1 MTVDFTDHSDA
12 DFETTASG
20 MSGRPPRR
28 VFVTGLELIG
38 SVGIYEHEKRY
49 EQRLIVSLEL
59 LVEDRYDGASDQ
71 IAHVYDYDA
80 AIGAVKATIASQHFN
95 LIETIAERIA
105 RACLNDPVVTAVKV
119 RVEKPDVLP
128 ACKAVGIE
136 ILRRR

>member
-1 MTVDFTDHSDA
+1 MDIIDHSD
-12 DFETTASG
+12 DEFEPG
-20 MSGRPPRR
+20 GRVAAPRPARR

-49 EQRLIVSLEL
+49 QQRLIVSLEL
-59 LVEDRYDGASDQ
+59 MVEDRYDGHSDQ
-71 IAHVYDYDA
+71 IADVYDYDA

-105 RACLNDPVVTAVKV
+105 SACLADPVVTAVKV

-128 ACKAVGIE
+128 TCKAVGIE